1 MRTQPMTR
9 SPQRVQHQLAPLD
22 ALHELL
28 RLEQQSLW
36 TTRRLRFAMLPW
48 PRPGVRLSDTPNRGG

>member
-9 SPQRVQHQLAPLD
+9 GPQRVQHQPAPLD
-22 ALHELL
+22 ALRELL

-48 PRPGVRLSDTPNRGG
+48 PHPGVRWSETPNRGG